1 MVVQEAVFVM
11 PNDSESLVAAEEAEL
26 EAEEGSRAL
35 KLIGWFSVGMAVAA
49 LTVYLGVELR
59 SRSKFKKRTPYDF
72 YANAGEAQA
81 SEFGVG
87 I

>member
-1 MVVQEAVFVM
+1 
-11 PNDSESLVAAEEAEL
+11 
-26 EAEEGSRAL
+26 
-35 KLIGWFSVGMAVAA
+35 MAVAA